1 MAVSG
6 STRPL
11 DNLPGPQ
18 QDGWPS
24 LGWPS
29 VQKDMVYRLLEPK
42 VVDLVIY
49 EMPVTP
55 FAQRSDNAQRR
66 EDVTRS
72 SPDATPCRH

>member
-42 VVDLVIY
+42 VGG
-49 EMPVTP
+49 
-55 FAQRSDNAQRR
+55 
-66 EDVTRS
+66 
-72 SPDATPCRH
+72 PCRAVEYRHLRI

>member
-24 LGWPS
+24 LCWPS
-29 VQKDMVYRLLEPK
+29 AKKDKYVAFFEPK
-42 VVDLVIY
+42 VVDLIGGLTNWQLRIK
-49 EMPVTP
+49 EG
-55 FAQRSDNAQRR
+55 N
-66 EDVTRS
+66 
-72 SPDATPCRH
+72 